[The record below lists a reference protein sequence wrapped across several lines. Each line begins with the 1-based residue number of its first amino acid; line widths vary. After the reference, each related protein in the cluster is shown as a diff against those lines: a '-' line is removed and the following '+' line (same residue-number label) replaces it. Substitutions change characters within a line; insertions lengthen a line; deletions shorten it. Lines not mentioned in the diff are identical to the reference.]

1 LLPAQRGPKRGHKLS
16 DEILAF
22 DADLRTRTPGMTM
35 AERLAAIEQRF
46 GIKVHRRSLERAVAR
61 KKK

>member
-1 LLPAQRGPKRGHKLS
+1 
-16 DEILAF
+16 
-22 DADLRTRTPGMTM
+22 MTM

>member
-1 LLPAQRGPKRGHKLS
+1 M
-16 DEILAF
+16 LAF
-22 DADLRTRTPGMTM
+22 DADLRARTPKMTM
-35 AERLAAIEQRF
+35 AERLAAIERRF